1 MPKKKTYKRGSAA
14 IYISKNKYKALI
26 LKRQKNPTSLTK
38 KENYDLD
45 FTLNRKYCNC
55 IEHIKYKTY
64 SIRKNKR
71 TMKNRKKTKN
81 KSKKNK
87 STSKSKNNPYALCTS
102 SIYIKRGFRIPK
114 TARKKCLKLYNK

>member
-1 MPKKKTYKRGSAA
+1 MPKKKTYKKGFAA

-26 LKRQKNPTSLTK
+26 LKRQKIPASLTK

-64 SIRKNKR
+64 SSSRKNKNNR
-71 TMKNRKKTKN
+71 KNKNRKKKSH
-81 KSKKNK
+81 KSK
-87 STSKSKNNPYALCTS
+87 SSKSKNNPYALCTS
-102 SIYIKRGFRIPK
+102 SVYKKRGFRIPK
-114 TARKKCLKLYNK
+114 TARKKCRKLYNK

>member
-87 STSKSKNNPYALCTS
+87 QSQIKLLC
-102 SIYIKRGFRIPK
+102 KRHNFSFKRHLIIINS
-114 TARKKCLKLYNK
+114 YV

>member
-26 LKRQKNPTSLTK
+26 LKRQKKPLSLTK

-64 SIRKNKR
+64 SIGKNKR
-71 TMKNRKKTKN
+71 TMKNRKKNNKN
-81 KSKKNK
+81 KSQKNK
-87 STSKSKNNPYALCTS
+87 PSKSKNNPYALCTS
-102 SIYIKRGFRIPK
+102 SIYKKRGFRIPK
-114 TARKKCLKLYNK
+114 TARKNCLKLYNK